1 MRIMQRSTMP
11 DIRLLPELSV
21 LLGVTI
27 DALFAM
33 TDESCMTRIEN
44 RLKDVRFLLRQE
56 FEATEQ
62 YLREQREEPQHKA
75 RGLFCWPG
83 STTSGRRNITIW
95 QSLCPGGPVA
105 GSGEG

>member
-1 MRIMQRSTMP
+1 MP

-44 RLKDVRFLLRQE
+44 RLEDVRFLLRQE
-56 FEATEQ
+56 FEVAEQ
-62 YLREQREEPQHKA
+62 YLREQREEPQYKA
-75 RGLFCWPG
+75 RG
-83 STTSGRRNITIW
+83 SSA
-95 QSLCPGGPVA
+95 GPALQQA
-105 GSGEG
+105 GTGIS